1 MCRVIKAASVT
12 SPIRQALGAH
22 LGKVLTP
29 ELAALIEQ
37 AAFFVPDDS
46 RELAALSRT
55 PTKDQITRIEN
66 LILQC
71 DQVDTPIK
79 NYFSTGMY
87 AREMFIPA
95 GTVLTGAIHK
105 VEHLSIFVGDIT
117 VWTEGGMKRMTG
129 HNTFISKPGAK
140 RVGYAHADTW
150 CTGFF
155 PTDKTD
161 VTELENDLVEDAHRL
176 QSRLQ
181 SLTTQPMAKLE
192 N

>member
-1 MCRVIKAASVT
+1 MRRILSLVMAKHIGQVITLELATSMAKEIASENEA
-12 SPIRQALGAH
+12 PA
-22 LGKVLTP
+22 VLTHTP
-29 ELAALIEQ
+29 SRKQIEN
-37 AAFFVPDDS
+37 
-46 RELAALSRT
+46 L
-55 PTKDQITRIEN
+55 EN
-66 LILQC
+66 LILKG
-71 DQVDTPIK
+71 DQVETPTSH
-79 NYFSTGMY
+79 YFATGMY

-95 GTVLTGAIHK
+95 GTVLTGAVHK

-140 RVGYAHADTW
+140 RVGYAHSDTW

-161 VTELENDLVEDAHRL
+161 VAELENDLVEDADRL
-176 QSRLQ
+176 QSRLL
-181 SLTTQPMAKLE
+181 SLTTQPPAQLE